1 MDPLAAAL
9 LENSLLGVLIT
20 VGDEIELANDRALR
34 LLGYSSDEITKVKL
48 SDLISPKGKD
58 LAADELVEAASKD
71 VVRAV
76 AKAKGGNGVAVEVST
91 NSFTADGVKKT
102 LVILLDARDVESI
115 ESLKKEFMRKVS
127 FDLRSPLTA
136 ISGSLAILRS
146 ERLAKLSDSVRNV
159 VTIAERNCK
168 RLTLMI
174 NDILELERLEAGK
187 IKLQPRT
194 LNLGSI
200 INQSLE
206 MVRAVCDEAS
216 VSVEPHTTDTIILA
230 DEERITQLFA
240 NLLRNAIR
248 SSDKGGVV
256 TIENSGNEGWAE
268 VKVVYAERNKA
279 AIDATPSIDWGIEDD
294 LASLTLDLC
303 KDVVSL
309 HDGYFGFEDKDKSK
323 MTYWVRIPITQP
335 ERTKSAK

>member
-20 VGDEIELANDRALR
+20 VGDKVEMANDRALR
-34 LLGYSSDEITKVKL
+34 LLGYSGDEITKIKL
-48 SDLISPKGKD
+48 SDLIRAKEKTEAD
-58 LAADELVEAASKD
+58 LIEVASND
-71 VVRAV
+71 VVRAI
-76 AKAKGGNGVAVEVST
+76 AKAKSGNDISVELST
-91 NSFTADGVKKT
+91 NSFTVDDVKKT

-194 LNLGSI
+194 LNLGSVI
-200 INQSLE
+200 KGSLD

-216 VSVEPHTTDTIILA
+216 VSVEPNTTDTIIFA

-256 TIENSGNEGWAE
+256 LIENSGNDEWAE
-268 VKVVYAERNKA
+268 VKVVYSERDKA
-279 AIDATPSIDWGIEDD
+279 AIDATPQIDWGIEDD

-323 MTYWVRIPITQP
+323 MTYWVRIPITQA
-335 ERTKSAK
+335 EKSSR